1 MKMTFIYPVTLFLCA
16 AVIVTSAVQAAGDAR
31 RGDSDAGEKAAV
43 SEKTGE
49 VRSVDV
55 NELFK
60 IEIPV
65 SDIERPIS
73 SEYASFQAKQREF
86 DVEKVKNLLLNA
98 EETEEKLWQDGR
110 VYTCQNDS
118 EYLTVT
124 SSGSVNYVT
133 TGYLEK
139 IEPLLSFLLNVY
151 DEHYDAQS
159 IMSPDDFPFMTQEEA
174 VSKSVALL
182 KELTGQDFELENIYV
197 LEKKLMKEKMEE
209 WAAYRTERNRAN
221 GREEKAPEIPK
232 YTKADNCYY
241 IELRQTADSL
251 PLFDRSHGPA
261 DDTNDKNIPG
271 SSATIIISSSGVISL
286 HAAVV
291 YDVQGNNTVN
301 KIKTADEAI
310 ALVAEKYRDNT
321 PLDKTTVT
329 GMELIYVPETDNKE
343 SGEYTLTP
351 VWCFTTERYVS
362 YFGDSGTIF
371 SHILINAVTGD
382 EIT

>member
-31 RGDSDAGEKAAV
+31 RGGSDDSGNAAAV

-65 SDIERPIS
+65 SDIERPVS
-73 SEYASFQAKQREF
+73 SEYASFQAKRREF
-86 DVEKVKNLLLNA
+86 DAEKAKELLLSSK
-98 EETEEKLWQDGR
+98 ETEEKLWQDGN
-110 VYTCQNDS
+110 VYTCQNDA
-118 EYLTVT
+118 ENLTV
-124 SSGSVNYVT
+124 SSRGSVSYVT
-133 TGYLEK
+133 NGYLAK
-139 IEPLLSFLLNVY
+139 IEPLQEFFLNPYSEQYDVRSFT
-151 DEHYDAQS
+151 
-159 IMSPDDFPFMTQEEA
+159 SPDDFSFMTQEEA
-174 VSKSVALL
+174 ADKSAALL

-197 LEKKLMKEKMEE
+197 LEKKVMKEKMN
-209 WAAYRTERNRAN
+209 YLIDS
-221 GREEKAPEIPK
+221 GRIYDSDGNVPDKPK
-232 YTKADNCYY
+232 YKKADNCYF
-241 IELRQTADSL
+241 IRLRQRAGSL
-251 PLFDRSHGPA
+251 PVFDETHGP
-261 DDTNDKNIPG
+261 DGIIPG
-271 SSATIIISSSGVISL
+271 CFADVVISRDGVINL

-291 YDVQGNNTVN
+291 FDVLNGESEN

-310 ALVAEKYRDNT
+310 ALLAEKYRDNIPT
-321 PLDKTTVT
+321 DKTTVT
-329 GMELIYVPETDNKE
+329 GMELIYVPETDDKG

-351 VWCFTTERYVS
+351 VWCFATERDVS

>member
-31 RGDSDAGEKAAV
+31 RGGFDDSGNATAV

-110 VYTCQNDS
+110 VYTCQNDA
-118 EYLTVT
+118 EYLTVENPGAIT
-124 SSGSVNYVT
+124 YVT
-133 TGYLEK
+133 TRYLEK
-139 IEPLLSFLLNVY
+139 IEPLLEFFLNPYSEQYDVQSF
-151 DEHYDAQS
+151 
-159 IMSPDDFPFMTQEEA
+159 MSPDDFPFMTQEEA

-241 IELRQTADSL
+241 IRLRQTAGSL
-251 PLFDRSHGPA
+251 LLFDESHGP
-261 DDTNDKNIPG
+261 DDASIPG
-271 SSATIIISSSGVISL
+271 TFADVVISKDGVIRL

-291 YDVQGNNTVN
+291 YDVQDGKTEN

-310 ALVAEKYRDNT
+310 ALVAEKYRDNI

-329 GMELIYVPETDNKE
+329 GMELIYVPETDDKE

>member
-1 MKMTFIYPVTLFLCA
+1 MTFIYPVTLFLCA

-31 RGDSDAGEKAAV
+31 RGGFDDGGNAAAV

-49 VRSVDV
+49 VRSMDV

-65 SDIERPIS
+65 SDIERPVS
-73 SEYASFQAKQREF
+73 SEYASFQAKRREF
-86 DVEKVKNLLLNA
+86 DAEKVKNLLLNA
-98 EETEEKLWQDGR
+98 KETEEKLWQDGR

-139 IEPLLSFLLNVY
+139 IEPMLSFLLNVY

-232 YTKADNCYY
+232 YTKADNCYF
-241 IELRQTADSL
+241 IRLRQTAGSL
-251 PLFDRSHGPA
+251 LLFDKSHGP
-261 DDTNDKNIPG
+261 DN
-271 SSATIIISSSGVISL
+271 ATISGTFADVAISKDGVICLS
-286 HAAVV
+286 AAVV
-291 YDVQGNNTVN
+291 YDVQGNNAVN
-301 KIKTADEAI
+301 KIKTAEEAI
-310 ALVAEKYRDNT
+310 ALVAEKYRDNI

-329 GMELIYVPETDNKE
+329 DMELIYVPETDDKG

-351 VWCFTTERYVS
+351 VWCFTTERNVS